1 MKLIIASDI
10 HGSLKYTK
18 KLSELIEKNN
28 PDKIILLGDLLYHG
42 ARNALPDEYSTINVA
57 NILNRYSEK
66 IIAVRGNCDSEVDD
80 MVTDFNIMDDY
91 KKIEIDGTL
100 FYLTHGHL
108 INKYEELFNENYI
121 ISGHTHVYNLEGK
134 NLNPG
139 SVGIPKVNQE
149 HTCLLYENKTFKL
162 INLDNFDTI
171 KETTIYE
178 E

>member
-1 MKLIIASDI
+1 MFLINILENPIDSEI
-10 HGSLKYTK
+10 EEK
-18 KLSELIEKNN
+18 KIIDGGNTLIEK
-28 PDKIILLGDLLYHG
+28 
-42 ARNALPDEYSTINVA
+42 
-57 NILNRYSEK
+57 
-66 IIAVRGNCDSEVDD
+66 
-80 MVTDFNIMDDY
+80 DDY

>member
-42 ARNALPDEYSTINVA
+42 ARNALPDEYSTIDVA

-134 NLNPG
+134 NINPG